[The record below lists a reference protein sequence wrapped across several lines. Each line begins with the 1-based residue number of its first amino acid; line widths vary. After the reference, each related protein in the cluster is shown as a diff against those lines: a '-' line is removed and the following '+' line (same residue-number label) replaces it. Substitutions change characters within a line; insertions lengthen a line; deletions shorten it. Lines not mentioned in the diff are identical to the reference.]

1 MKKLDSQYGSDGGGS
16 IHPILMGQAET
27 VWERWRKSEPLLHQ
41 SVSYIRNLKNHINHL
56 LQTLANLLYTSLT
69 PDILWIMTRNAQ
81 LQRLIKAS

>member
-41 SVSYIRNLKNHINHL
+41 SVSYIRNLKKSHQPSPTDVSKLALHL
-56 LQTLANLLYTSLT
+56 FDTRYSLDNDQKCT
-69 PDILWIMTRNAQ
+69 TAAPN
-81 LQRLIKAS
+81 